1 LTLAYLTFGLQRTL
15 CPEQRQTYPY
25 STNIN
30 GATVKVYRE
39 NVTVY
44 GKVYPFKKMQS
55 FLATKKLNLT
65 KEYQGVDLS
74 WIFDADMSG
83 ACKVYDVGRSGST
96 TTAGNCT
103 IAGPY
108 GMWLSIYACDVH
120 LSFLLCSPK
129 NLFHDQLFELTRS
142 SSFRRYFEHYHRIL
156 YTFERFILQY

>member
-120 LSFLLCSPK
+120 LSFPPLLPQK
-129 NLFHDQLFELTRS
+129 PVP
-142 SSFRRYFEHYHRIL
+142 
-156 YTFERFILQY
+156 